1 MSVDAEICVV
11 HAVINEKACG
21 FLSIC
26 IRPDVQQAHVPPQTM
41 LEAASDSL
49 SSSFKVL

>member
-1 MSVDAEICVV
+1 MSVDAEVHVV
-11 HAVINEKACG
+11 HVVINEEACE
-21 FLSIC
+21 FLAIC
-26 IRPDVQQAHVPPQTM
+26 IRPDVQQAHVPPTL